1 MKPLLTLFLACLLL
15 SANAQ
20 TDLLLLK
27 KGSRTEQTWITGS
40 YIHFQFSSKQWIQ
53 GFLKQ
58 IRNDS
63 ILVDQVA
70 FYQVPTVSGF
80 PRTDTAHMGF
90 LKLHVHEIYAL
101 PKRNRGVGIFTNGLV
116 LKMGSSAYLFLNVF
130 NSLIHNEAVFSA
142 VNLNRMAVAGGVY
155 LAGTLLGWAQQPT
168 IVLGRKY
175 SMQTIHLQQGQ

>member
-1 MKPLLTLFLACLLL
+1 MKLLLTLFLSGMMV

-27 KGSRTEQTWITGS
+27 KGNRTEQTWITGS
-40 YIHFQFSSKQWIQ
+40 FIHFQFSSKQWIQ

-63 ILVDQVA
+63 ILVDQIA
-70 FYQVPTVSGF
+70 FYQVPTESGF
-80 PRTDTAHMGF
+80 PRIDTAHMGN
-90 LKLHVHEIYAL
+90 LKLHINEIYGL
-101 PKRNRGVGIFTNGLV
+101 PKRNKGSGIFTNGTL
-116 LKMGSSAYLFLNVF
+116 LKMGSTAYVFLNVF

-155 LAGTLLGWAQQPT
+155 LAGTLMGWAQKPS
-168 IVLGRKY
+168 IVLGKKY
-175 SMQTIHLQQGQ
+175 SMQTIHLQ